1 MRVSWME
8 WKQSPCDWTF
18 QVEGLM
24 DPDGEDGCL
33 MDHFTNMVISLLSV
47 HVLNCWNNVW
57 NKDIE
62 VFILMCWS
70 ACCAAL
76 RVLDFCPRLIVPFR
90 SKVQFCVQKTRAWY
104 LFVTGWQELFPHT
117 SWALSDWLIH
127 CSLHRANVWG
137 FPTCAINQSTTW

>member
-1 MRVSWME
+1 MNGM
-8 WKQSPCDWTF
+8 KTK
-18 QVEGLM
+18 
-24 DPDGEDGCL
+24 
-33 MDHFTNMVISLLSV
+33 SLW
-47 HVLNCWNNVW
+47 LNLPGWRFNGSRRRGWLFNGPFYQHGYLTAFCARFKLLEHVW

-76 RVLDFCPRLIVPFR
+76 RVLEFCPRLIVPFR

-117 SWALSDWLIH
+117 SWALSVWLIH